1 MDHYF
6 FEGAGSRLGYFQKKK
21 LNFCTAKTAENSC
34 KESHGKKIEQVLP
47 TTQVP
52 CLTFKKIL
60 AQGLAHQKIHYA
72 QPKGERKI
80 SSHRKLPSPP

>member
-1 MDHYF
+1 MEFRRVLSDLRG
-6 FEGAGSRLGYFQKKK
+6 EGDWAISKQKS
-21 LNFCTAKTAENSC
+21 CTAKTAENSC

-60 AQGLAHQKIHYA
+60 AHGLAHQKIHYA

-80 SSHRKLPSPP
+80 SCHSPP